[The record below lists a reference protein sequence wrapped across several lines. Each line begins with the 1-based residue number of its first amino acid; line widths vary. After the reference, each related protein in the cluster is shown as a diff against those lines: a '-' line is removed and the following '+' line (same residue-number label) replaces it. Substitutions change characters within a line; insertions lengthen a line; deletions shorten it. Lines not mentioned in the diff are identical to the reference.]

1 MKTPFSKNVCGLKP
15 GKSGLEV
22 CDRKK
27 ALKPAEKRDVVLF
40 VHEEHGLSV
49 SKTYTALR
57 ISRSVFLYKPT
68 PRDDSLVITTL
79 LELAERYPR
88 YGFAKYFAVL
98 RREEYTWNHKRVYR
112 IYRQLQLN
120 MRRKEKRRLPSRAPV
135 RLEAQTVVNGCW
147 SVDFMGDALMH
158 GQRFR
163 TINVLD
169 DFSRE
174 VLAVEVDTNLP
185 VARIIRVLDSIAAW
199 RGYPTKMRMDNG
211 PEFVSA
217 QLAGRALQH
226 GIDLE
231 FTQPGK
237 PTQNSYVER
246 FNRTFRE
253 EVLNFYVFS
262 RLSEVRPIVDAW
274 LQEYNEQRPHE
285 SLGNLTPEEFAL
297 NAGGSS
303 VGSGLIN

>member
-1 MKTPFSKNVCGLKP
+1 M
-15 GKSGLEV
+15 
-22 CDRKK
+22 
-27 ALKPAEKRDVVLF
+27 
-40 VHEEHGLSV
+40 
-49 SKTYTALR
+49 
-57 ISRSVFLYKPT
+57 FLYKPT

-88 YGFAKYFAVL
+88 YGFAKYFVVL
-98 RREEYTWNHKRVYR
+98 RREGYTWNHKRVYR

-163 TINVLD
+163 TFNVLD

-185 VARIIRVLDSIAAW
+185 AARIIRVLDRIAAW
-199 RGYPTKMRMDNG
+199 RGYPAKIRMDNG
-211 PEFVSA
+211 PEFVSG
-217 QLAGRALQH
+217 QLAGWALQH

-262 RLSEVRPIVDAW
+262 RLSEVRTIVDAW
-274 LQEYNEQRPHE
+274 VQEYNEQRPHE

-297 NAGGSS
+297 KHAGGSC
-303 VGSGLIN
+303 LALH

>member
-1 MKTPFSKNVCGLKP
+1 M
-15 GKSGLEV
+15 
-22 CDRKK
+22 
-27 ALKPAEKRDVVLF
+27 LF

-49 SKTYTALR
+49 SKACTALH

-68 PRDDSLVITTL
+68 PRDGSLVITTL
-79 LELAERYPR
+79 LELVERYPR
-88 YGFAKYFAVL
+88 YGFAKYFVVL
-98 RREEYTWNHKRVYR
+98 RREGYTWNHKRVYR

-120 MRRKEKRRLPSRAPV
+120 MRRKGKRRLPSRAPV

-147 SVDFMGDALMH
+147 SVDFMSDALMH

-163 TINVLD
+163 TFNVLD

-174 VLAVEVDTNLP
+174 
-185 VARIIRVLDSIAAW
+185 
-199 RGYPTKMRMDNG
+199 G

-217 QLAGRALQH
+217 QLAGWALQH

-262 RLSEVRPIVDAW
+262 RLSEVRTIVDAW
-274 LQEYNEQRPHE
+274 VQEYNEQRPHE
-285 SLGNLTPEEFAL
+285 SLGNFTPEEFAL
-297 NAGGSS
+297 KHAGGSS
-303 VGSGLIN
+303 LALY

>member
-1 MKTPFSKNVCGLKP
+1 MGFPSA
-15 GKSGLEV
+15 
-22 CDRKK
+22 RR
-27 ALKPAEKRDVVLF
+27 A
-40 VHEEHGLSV
+40 
-49 SKTYTALR
+49 ALR
-57 ISRSVFLYKPT
+57 ISRSAFLYEPT
-68 PRDDSLVITTL
+68 PREDSLVITTL
-79 LELAERYPR
+79 LELAERYSR

-98 RREEYTWNHKRVYR
+98 RRDGYTWNHKRVYR

-120 MRRKEKRRLPSRAPV
+120 MRRKGKRRLPSRAPV
-135 RLEAQTVVNGCW
+135 RLEAQSVVNGCW
-147 SVDFMGDALMH
+147 SVDFMSDTLMH

-163 TINVLD
+163 TFNVLD

-174 VLAVEVDTNLP
+174 VLAVEVNTNLP
-185 VARIIRVLDSIAAW
+185 AARIIRVLDRIAAW
-199 RGYPTKMRMDNG
+199 RGYSTKTLMDNG
-211 PEFVSA
+211 LEFVSA
-217 QLAGRALQH
+217 QLAGWALQH

-262 RLSEVRPIVDAW
+262 RLSEVRTMVDAW
-274 LQEYNEQRPHE
+274 VQEYNEQRPHE

-297 NAGGSS
+297 KHAGGSS
-303 VGSGLIN
+303 LALY

>member
-1 MKTPFSKNVCGLKP
+1 M
-15 GKSGLEV
+15 
-22 CDRKK
+22 
-27 ALKPAEKRDVVLF
+27 
-40 VHEEHGLSV
+40 
-49 SKTYTALR
+49 
-57 ISRSVFLYKPT
+57 
-68 PRDDSLVITTL
+68 
-79 LELAERYPR
+79 
-88 YGFAKYFAVL
+88 
-98 RREEYTWNHKRVYR
+98 
-112 IYRQLQLN
+112 
-120 MRRKEKRRLPSRAPV
+120 
-135 RLEAQTVVNGCW
+135 
-147 SVDFMGDALMH
+147 
-158 GQRFR
+158 
-163 TINVLD
+163 LD

-174 VLAVEVDTNLP
+174 
-185 VARIIRVLDSIAAW
+185 
-199 RGYPTKMRMDNG
+199 G

-217 QLAGRALQH
+217 QLAGWAEQH

-262 RLSEVRPIVDAW
+262 MLSEIRTIVGAW
-274 LQEYNEQRPHE
+274 VQEYNEQRPHE

>member
-1 MKTPFSKNVCGLKP
+1 M
-15 GKSGLEV
+15 
-22 CDRKK
+22 
-27 ALKPAEKRDVVLF
+27 LF

-49 SKTYTALR
+49 SKACTALR
-57 ISRSVFLYKPT
+57 ISRSVFLYKPA

-98 RREEYTWNHKRVYR
+98 RRGGYTWNHKRVYR
-112 IYRQLQLN
+112 VYRQLQLN
-120 MRRKEKRRLPSRAPV
+120 MRRKGKRRLPSRAPV

-147 SVDFMGDALMH
+147 SVDFMSDALMH

-163 TINVLD
+163 TFNVLD

-174 VLAVEVDTNLP
+174 
-185 VARIIRVLDSIAAW
+185 
-199 RGYPTKMRMDNG
+199 G

-217 QLAGRALQH
+217 QLAGWAEQH

-262 RLSEVRPIVDAW
+262 RLSEVRTIVDAW
-274 LQEYNEQRPHE
+274 VQEYNEQRPHE

-297 NAGGSS
+297 KHAGGSS
-303 VGSGLIN
+303 LALY

>member
-1 MKTPFSKNVCGLKP
+1 M
-15 GKSGLEV
+15 
-22 CDRKK
+22 
-27 ALKPAEKRDVVLF
+27 
-40 VHEEHGLSV
+40 
-49 SKTYTALR
+49 
-57 ISRSVFLYKPT
+57 FLYKPT

-98 RREEYTWNHKRVYR
+98 RREGYTWNHKRVYR

-163 TINVLD
+163 TFNVLD

-174 VLAVEVDTNLP
+174 
-185 VARIIRVLDSIAAW
+185 
-199 RGYPTKMRMDNG
+199 G

-217 QLAGRALQH
+217 QLAGWAEQH

-262 RLSEVRPIVDAW
+262 RLSEIRTIVDAW
-274 LQEYNEQRPHE
+274 VQEYNEQRPHE
-285 SLGNLTPEEFAL
+285 SLGNFTPEEFAL
-297 NAGGSS
+297 NMPGAPVLLYTNCGGFTP
-303 VGSGLIN
+303 GPGIFI